1 LRCGTF
7 KFEALQPIF
16 RLGLSALTSVPLQV
30 STDLN
35 TIITVVYLGGFLAF
49 MLYGQRLQV
58 YMALGDIGRG
68 LNKLK
73 LMKDKSRK
81 EAIDYLVNVGKAP
94 KDPTERVDQFLD
106 YVTIMPVDIDPQG
119 LVNKIDHVMTTN
131 NDRVRAEVSNL
142 LAQTTQVAATASGTS
157 MPALSPPNPVT
168 VSISENLLE
177 VASSL
182 NLIHKIVRHYYL
194 LGKKTNSYFT
204 LIQLQ
209 MIMPMIIQEADA
221 LLNAVDSFKVGQPVG
236 DGIGAAIASR
246 YMVGKEK
253 RVVAKDTVMAISEY
267 KGRKLYVLKAEGPMG
282 YVGQP
287 GVAIKKVVEEMGVKP
302 SAIIMID
309 AALKLEGEK
318 TGEIAEGVGAAIGGI
333 GVEKFQIEEVAT
345 NHKVPLYAILV
356 KQSILE
362 AITVMRKEIAEASD
376 KVQQVLNRLIEE
388 KTKEG
393 DDVLIAGIGNT
404 LGVAQ

>member
-1 LRCGTF
+1 LLSGI
-7 KFEALQPIF
+7 ALQAFPID
-16 RLGLSALTSVPLQV
+16 S
-30 STDLN
+30 N
-35 TIITVVYLGGFLAF
+35 TLITLLWVASFVAF
-49 MLYGQRLQV
+49 FFYGARLQT
-58 YMALGDIGRG
+58 YNALREIGSG

-73 LMKDKSRK
+73 VMKDKARK
-81 EAIDYLVNVGKAP
+81 EAIDYMVNVGKASG
-94 KDPTERVDQFLD
+94 DPAQRVDQFLD
-106 YVTIMPVDIDPQG
+106 YVTIMPVDIDPAG
-119 LVNKIDHVMTTN
+119 LVNKIDHVVTTS
-131 NDRVRAEVSNL
+131 NDRIRAEVTTL
-142 LAQTTQVAATASGTS
+142 LTQPS
-157 MPALSPPNPVT
+157 PVT

-177 VASSL
+177 VASAL
-182 NLIHKIVRHYYL
+182 NIIHKIVRHYYL

-209 MIMPMIIQEADA
+209 MLLPLILQEADA

-236 DGIGAAIASR
+236 DGIGPVTVSR

-253 RVVAKDTVMAISEY
+253 RVIAKDTVLAITEY
-267 KGRKLYVLKAEGPMG
+267 KGRKLYVVKADGPMG

-287 GVAIKKVVEEMGVKP
+287 GVAIKKVIEEMGVKP

-318 TGEIAEGVGAAIGGI
+318 TGEVAEGVGAAIGGI

-345 NHKVPLYAILV
+345 ANKVPLYAILV

-376 KVQQVLNRLIEE
+376 KVVQVLNRVIEE

-393 DDVLIAGIGNT
+393 DDVLVAGIGNT

>member
-1 LRCGTF
+1 MFLLPSNVLQFGGGGDFTSSLISIFWIGFILITF
-7 KFEALQPIF
+7 FYQ
-16 RLGLSALTSVPLQV
+16 T
-30 STDLN
+30 
-35 TIITVVYLGGFLAF
+35 
-49 MLYGQRLQV
+49 RLQS
-58 YMALGDIGRG
+58 YLALNDISRG

-73 LMKDKSRK
+73 VMKDKSRK

-94 KDPTERVDQFLD
+94 NDPSQRVDQFLD
-106 YVTIMPVDIDPQG
+106 YVTIMPVDIDPAG
-119 LVNKIDHVMTTN
+119 LVGKIDHVVTTN
-131 NDRVRAEVSNL
+131 NDRVRAEV
-142 LAQTTQVAATASGTS
+142 G
-157 MPALSPPNPVT
+157 ALVGANNPVT

-177 VASSL
+177 VATSL
-182 NLIHKIVRHYYL
+182 NLIHKIVRHFYL

-209 MIMPMIIQEADA
+209 MLMPMIIQEADA
-221 LLNAVDSFKVGQPVG
+221 LLNAVDSFKMGQPVG
-236 DGIGAAIASR
+236 DGVGPVVVSR
-246 YMVGKEK
+246 FMAGKEK
-253 RVVAKDTVMAISEY
+253 RVVAKDTVMAITEY
-267 KGRKLYVLKAEGPMG
+267 KGRKLYVLKADGPMA

-345 NHKVPLYAILV
+345 KYRVPLYAVLV

-362 AITVMRKEIAEASD
+362 AITVMRKEIADAAD
-376 KVQQVLNRLIEE
+376 KVATVVNRLIEE

-393 DDVLIAGIGNT
+393 DEVLVAGIGNT

>member
-1 LRCGTF
+1 MFTIMAPMLQSLTDSSGTLLTLF
-7 KFEALQPIF
+7 WIGFILITFFYQTRIQSYLAL
-16 RLGLSALTSVPLQV
+16 
-30 STDLN
+30 N
-35 TIITVVYLGGFLAF
+35 
-49 MLYGQRLQV
+49 
-58 YMALGDIGRG
+58 DINRG
-68 LNKLK
+68 LTKLK
-73 LMKDKSRK
+73 VMKDKARK

-94 KDPTERVDQFLD
+94 NDPTQRVDQFLD
-106 YVTIMPVDIDPQG
+106 YVTIMPVDTDPAG
-119 LVNKIDHVMTTN
+119 IIGKIDHIVTTN
-131 NDRVRAEVSNL
+131 NDRVRAEVSAL
-142 LAQTTQVAATASGTS
+142 LGQDS
-157 MPALSPPNPVT
+157 PVT

-177 VASSL
+177 VATSL
-182 NLIHKIVRHYYL
+182 NAIHKIVRHFYL

-209 MIMPMIIQEADA
+209 MLMPMIIQEADA

-236 DGIGAAIASR
+236 DGIGPVVVSR
-246 YMVGKEK
+246 YMVGQEK
-253 RVVAKDTVMAISEY
+253 RVVAKDTVMAVTEY
-267 KGRKLYVLKAEGPMG
+267 KGRKLYVLKADGPMA

-287 GVAIKKVVEEMGVKP
+287 GVAMKKIIDEMGVKP
-302 SAIIMID
+302 SAIVMID

-345 NHKVPLYAILV
+345 KVKVPLYAILV

-362 AITVMRKEIAEASD
+362 AITVMRKEIAEAAD
-376 KVQQVLNRLIEE
+376 KVVQVLNRVIEE

-393 DDVLIAGIGNT
+393 DEVVVAGIGNT

>member
-1 LRCGTF
+1 VSLISGITLQSFDSSQLITLVWVGFFVISFFYSTRIQSYF
-7 KFEALQPIF
+7 ALNEI
-16 RLGLSALTSVPLQV
+16 S
-30 STDLN
+30 
-35 TIITVVYLGGFLAF
+35 
-49 MLYGQRLQV
+49 
-58 YMALGDIGRG
+58 RG

-73 LMKDKSRK
+73 VMKDKARK
-81 EAIDYLVNVGKAP
+81 EAIDYLVNVGKASG
-94 KDPTERVDQFLD
+94 DPTQRVDQFLD
-106 YVTIMPVDIDPQG
+106 YVTIMPVDIDPAG
-119 LVNKIDHVMTTN
+119 LVGKIDHVVTTN
-131 NDRVRAEVSNL
+131 NDRVRSEVSGL
-142 LAQTTQVAATASGTS
+142 LGQN
-157 MPALSPPNPVT
+157 NPVT

-177 VASSL
+177 VATSL
-182 NLIHKIVRHYYL
+182 NVIHKIVRHFYL

-209 MIMPMIIQEADA
+209 MLMPMIIQEADA

-236 DGIGAAIASR
+236 DGIGPVVVSK

-253 RVVAKDTVMAISEY
+253 RAVAKDTVLAVSEY
-267 KGRKLYVLKAEGPMG
+267 KGRTLYVVKADGPMA

-287 GVAIKKVVEEMGVKP
+287 GVAIRKVVEEMGVKP

-345 NHKVPLYAILV
+345 KNKVPLYAILV

-362 AITVMRKEIAEASD
+362 AITVMRKEIAEASE
-376 KVQQVLNRLIEE
+376 KVGQALTRLIEE

-393 DDVLIAGIGNT
+393 DSVLVAGIGNT

>member
-1 LRCGTF
+1 MSIISA
-7 KFEALQPIF
+7 ALQVP
-16 RLGLSALTSVPLQV
+16 GLDTTTLISLVWIGFIV
-30 STDLN
+30 
-35 TIITVVYLGGFLAF
+35 ITFFY
-49 MLYGQRLQV
+49 QTRLQS
-58 YMALGDIGRG
+58 YLALNDISRG

-73 LMKDKSRK
+73 VMKDKARK
-81 EAIDYLVNVGKAP
+81 DAIDYLVNVGKASA
-94 KDPTERVDQFLD
+94 DPTQKVDQFLD
-106 YVTIMPVDIDPQG
+106 YVTIMPVDIDPAG
-119 LVNKIDHVMTTN
+119 LVGKIDHVVTTN
-131 NDRVRAEVSNL
+131 NDRVRAEVAQL
-142 LAQTTQVAATASGTS
+142 LPQN
-157 MPALSPPNPVT
+157 NPVT

-177 VASSL
+177 VATSL
-182 NLIHKIVRHYYL
+182 NQIHKIVRHFYL

-209 MIMPMIIQEADA
+209 MLMPMIIQEADA
-221 LLNAVDSFKVGQPVG
+221 LLNAVDSFKMGQPVG
-236 DGIGAAIASR
+236 DGIGPVVVSR
-246 YMVGKEK
+246 YMAGKEK
-253 RVVAKDTVMAISEY
+253 RIVAKDTVMAVTEY
-267 KGRKLYVLKAEGPMG
+267 KGRKLYVLKADGPMA

-287 GVAIKKVVEEMGVKP
+287 GVAMKNIVEEMGVKP

-345 NHKVPLYAILV
+345 KNKVPVYAVLV

-376 KVQQVLNRLIEE
+376 KVSQVVNRLIEE

-393 DDVLIAGIGNT
+393 DEVVVAGIGNT

>member
-1 LRCGTF
+1 MSFLSTATLQAISGGDTVTLLYIVFFMGLFVFQFAFGTR
-7 KFEALQPIF
+7 I
-16 RLGLSALTSVPLQV
+16 
-30 STDLN
+30 
-35 TIITVVYLGGFLAF
+35 
-49 MLYGQRLQV
+49 QV
-58 YMALGDIGRG
+58 YFALNDIGRG
-68 LNKLK
+68 LTKLK
-73 LMKDKSRK
+73 VMKDKSRK

-94 KDPTERVDQFLD
+94 NDPTLRVDQFLD
-106 YVTIMPVDIDPQG
+106 YVTIMPVSLDPQG
-119 LVNKIDHVMTTN
+119 LVNKIDHVVTTN
-131 NDRVRAEVSNL
+131 NDRVRAEVGAL
-142 LAQTTQVAATASGTS
+142 VTQN
-157 MPALSPPNPVT
+157 NPVT

-177 VASSL
+177 VATAL
-182 NLIHKIVRHYYL
+182 NMIHKVVRHYYI

-209 MIMPMIIQEADA
+209 MLMPMIIQESDA

-236 DGIGAAIASR
+236 DGIGPVSVSR
-246 YMVGKEK
+246 LMVGKEK
-253 RVVAKDTVMAISEY
+253 RAIAKDTVMAITEY
-267 KGRKLYVLKAEGPMG
+267 KGRKLYIVKADGPMA

-302 SAIIMID
+302 SAIVMID

-345 NHKVPLYAILV
+345 NNKIPLYAILV

-362 AITVMRKEIAEASD
+362 AITVMRKEIAEASE
-376 KVQQVLNRLIEE
+376 KVVQTLQRVIEE

-393 DDVLIAGIGNT
+393 DNVVVAGIGNT

>member
-1 LRCGTF
+1 LSLF
-7 KFEALQPIF
+7 LNVALQ
-16 RLGLSALTSVPLQV
+16 LSSSSYTL
-30 STDLN
+30 
-35 TIITVVYLGGFLAF
+35 
-49 MLYGQRLQV
+49 LYIV
-58 YMALGDIGRG
+58 FFMALFVFQFAFGTRIQVMFALNDIGRG
-68 LNKLK
+68 LTKLK
-73 LMKDKSRK
+73 VMKEKSRK

-94 KDPTERVDQFLD
+94 GDPAQRVDQFLD
-106 YVTIMPVDIDPQG
+106 YVTIMPVGIDPQG
-119 LVNKIDHVMTTN
+119 LVNKIDHIVTTN
-131 NDRVRAEVSNL
+131 NDRVRAEVTAL
-142 LAQTTQVAATASGTS
+142 VAQN
-157 MPALSPPNPVT
+157 NPVT

-177 VASSL
+177 VATAL
-182 NLIHKIVRHYYL
+182 NMIHKIVRHYYI

-209 MIMPMIIQEADA
+209 MLMPMIIQESDA

-236 DGIGAAIASR
+236 DGIGCVSVSKF
-246 YMVGKEK
+246 MVGKEK
-253 RVVAKDTVMAISEY
+253 RAIAKDTVMAITEY
-267 KGRKLYVLKAEGPMG
+267 KGRKLYIVKADGPMA

-287 GVAIKKVVEEMGVKP
+287 GVAIKKVIEEMGVKP

-345 NHKVPLYAILV
+345 KNKVPLYAILV

-362 AITVMRKEIAEASD
+362 AITVMRKEIAEASE
-376 KVQQVLNRLIEE
+376 KVVQTLQRVIEE

-393 DDVLIAGIGNT
+393 DDVIVAGIGNT

>member
-1 LRCGTF
+1 MF
-7 KFEALQPIF
+7 KSEPLDPILVLSLSVIASTALQIPADSGTLLYIASLAF
-16 RLGLSALTSVPLQV
+16 F
-30 STDLN
+30 
-35 TIITVVYLGGFLAF
+35 VVYG
-49 MLYGQRLQV
+49 LYATRIQV
-58 YMALGDIGRG
+58 YFALNDIGRG

-73 LMKDKSRK
+73 VMKDKSRK
-81 EAIDYLVNVGKAP
+81 EAIDYLVGVGKAAP
-94 KDPTERVDQFLD
+94 DPTPRVDQFLD
-106 YVTIMPVDIDPQG
+106 YVTIMPVDLDPQG
-119 LVNKIDHVMTTN
+119 LVNKIDHVVTTN
-131 NDRVRAEVSNL
+131 NDRVRAEVSTL
-142 LAQTTQVAATASGTS
+142 LGQTT
-157 MPALSPPNPVT
+157 PVT

-177 VASSL
+177 VASAL
-182 NLIHKIVRHYYL
+182 NMIHKVVRHYYL

-209 MIMPMIIQEADA
+209 MILPMIIQEADA

-236 DGIGAAIASR
+236 DGIGAMTVSR
-246 YMVGKEK
+246 LMVGKEK
-253 RVVAKDTVMAISEY
+253 RVIAKDTVLAITEY
-267 KGRKLYVLKAEGPMG
+267 KGRKLYVLKADGPMG

-287 GVAIKKVVEEMGVKP
+287 GVAIRKVVEEMGAKP

-345 NHKVPLYAILV
+345 KNKIPLYAILV

-376 KVQQVLNRLIEE
+376 KVTQVLNRLIEE

-393 DDVLIAGIGNT
+393 DEVLVAGIGNS

>member
-1 LRCGTF
+1 MGASSLTTVIYIGSF
-7 KFEALQPIF
+7 VFFLF
-16 RLGLSALTSVPLQV
+16 YGLYATR
-30 STDLN
+30 
-35 TIITVVYLGGFLAF
+35 I
-49 MLYGQRLQV
+49 QV
-58 YMALGDIGRG
+58 YFALNDIGRG
-68 LNKLK
+68 LNRLK
-73 LMKDKSRK
+73 VMKDKSRK
-81 EAIDYLVNVGKAP
+81 EAIDYLVSVGKAP
-94 KDPTERVDQFLD
+94 TDPTDRVDQFLD

-119 LVNKIDHVMTTN
+119 LVGKIDHVVTTN
-131 NDRVRAEVSNL
+131 NDRVRAEVSTL
-142 LAQTTQVAATASGTS
+142 IAQ
-157 MPALSPPNPVT
+157 NNRVT
-168 VSISENLLE
+168 VSVSENLLE
-177 VASSL
+177 VASAL
-182 NLIHKIVRHYYL
+182 NFIHKIVRHYYL

-236 DGIGAAIASR
+236 DGIGPVVVSK
-246 YMVGKEK
+246 YMLGKEK
-253 RVVAKDTVMAISEY
+253 RVVAKDTVMAVSEY
-267 KGRKLYVLKAEGPMG
+267 KGRTLYVLKAEGPMA

-287 GVAIKKVVEEMGVKP
+287 GVAMKKITDEMGVKP

-345 NHKVPLYAILV
+345 TKNIPLYAILV

-362 AITVMRKEIAEASD
+362 AITVMRKEIAETSD
-376 KVQQVLNRLIEE
+376 KVMQVLNRVIEE

-393 DDVLIAGIGNT
+393 DSVIVAGIGNT

>member
-1 LRCGTF
+1 MFVPTGT
-7 KFEALQPIF
+7 ALQSITDNFNTLITIF
-16 RLGLSALTSVPLQV
+16 WVGFIFITFFYQTRIQSYLAL
-30 STDLN
+30 N
-35 TIITVVYLGGFLAF
+35 
-49 MLYGQRLQV
+49 
-58 YMALGDIGRG
+58 DISRG

-73 LMKDKSRK
+73 VMKDKARK
-81 EAIDYLVNVGKAP
+81 EAIDYLINVGKAP
-94 KDPTERVDQFLD
+94 NDPAQRVDQFLD
-106 YVTIMPVDIDPQG
+106 YVTIMPVDIDPAG
-119 LVNKIDHVMTTN
+119 LVGKIDHVVTTN
-131 NDRVRAEVSNL
+131 NDRVRAEV
-142 LAQTTQVAATASGTS
+142 G
-157 MPALSPPNPVT
+157 ALVGQDNPVT

-177 VASSL
+177 VATSL
-182 NLIHKIVRHYYL
+182 NIIHKIVRHFYL

-209 MIMPMIIQEADA
+209 MLMPMIIQEADA

-236 DGIGAAIASR
+236 DGIGPVIVSR
-246 YMVGKEK
+246 YMAGKEK
-253 RVVAKDTVMAISEY
+253 RVVAKDTVMAITEY
-267 KGRKLYVLKAEGPMG
+267 KGRKLYVLKADGPMA

-287 GVAIKKVVEEMGVKP
+287 GVAMKKIIDEMGVKP
-302 SAIIMID
+302 SAIVMID

-345 NHKVPLYAILV
+345 RAKVPLYAILV

-362 AITVMRKEIAEASD
+362 AITVMRKEIAEAAD
-376 KVQQVLNRLIEE
+376 KASQVLNRVIEE

-393 DDVLIAGIGNT
+393 DEVVVAGIGNT

>member
-1 LRCGTF
+1 MSVIANV
-7 KFEALQPIF
+7 ALQLPTDSGTLLYIAS
-16 RLGLSALTSVPLQV
+16 LGFF
-30 STDLN
+30 
-35 TIITVVYLGGFLAF
+35 VVYG
-49 MLYGQRLQV
+49 LYATRIQV
-58 YMALGDIGRG
+58 YFALNDIGRG

-73 LMKDKSRK
+73 VMKDKSRK
-81 EAIDYLVNVGKAP
+81 EAIDFLVSVGKAP
-94 KDPTERVDQFLD
+94 SDPTARVDQFLD
-106 YVTIMPVDIDPQG
+106 YVTIMPVDLDPSG
-119 LVNKIDHVMTTN
+119 LVNKIDHVVTTN
-131 NDRVRAEVSNL
+131 NDRVRAEVSAL
-142 LAQTTQVAATASGTS
+142 LSQN
-157 MPALSPPNPVT
+157 NPVT

-177 VASSL
+177 VASAL
-182 NLIHKIVRHYYL
+182 NMIHKVVRHYYL

-209 MIMPMIIQEADA
+209 MLLPMIIQEADA

-236 DGIGAAIASR
+236 DGIGPVTVSKL
-246 YMVGKEK
+246 MVGKEK
-253 RVVAKDTVMAISEY
+253 RVIAKDTVMAVTEY
-267 KGRKLYVLKAEGPMG
+267 KGRKLYVLKADGPMG

-287 GVAIKKVVEEMGVKP
+287 GVAIRKVIEEMGAKP

-318 TGEIAEGVGAAIGGI
+318 TGEVAEGVGAAIGGI

-345 NHKVPLYAILV
+345 NHKIPLYAVLV

-362 AITVMRKEIAEASD
+362 AITVMRKEIADASD
-376 KVQQVLNRLIEE
+376 KVTQAVNRLIEE

-393 DDVLIAGIGNT
+393 DEVLVAGIGNT

>member
-1 LRCGTF
+1 MSFLSTVTLQALSGGDTVTLLYIVFFMGLFVFQFAFGTR
-7 KFEALQPIF
+7 I
-16 RLGLSALTSVPLQV
+16 
-30 STDLN
+30 
-35 TIITVVYLGGFLAF
+35 
-49 MLYGQRLQV
+49 QV
-58 YMALGDIGRG
+58 YFALNDIGRG
-68 LNKLK
+68 LTKLK
-73 LMKDKSRK
+73 VMKDKSRK

-94 KDPTERVDQFLD
+94 GDPSQRVDQFLD
-106 YVTIMPVDIDPQG
+106 YVTIMPVSLDPQG
-119 LVNKIDHVMTTN
+119 LVNKIDHVVTTN
-131 NDRVRAEVSNL
+131 NDRVRAEVSAL
-142 LAQTTQVAATASGTS
+142 VAQN
-157 MPALSPPNPVT
+157 NPVT

-177 VASSL
+177 VATAL
-182 NLIHKIVRHYYL
+182 NMIHKVVRHYYI

-209 MIMPMIIQEADA
+209 MLMPMIIQESDA

-236 DGIGAAIASR
+236 DGIGPVSVSR
-246 YMVGKEK
+246 LMVGKEK
-253 RVVAKDTVMAISEY
+253 RAIAKDTVMAITEY
-267 KGRKLYVLKAEGPMG
+267 KGRKLYVVKADGPMA

-302 SAIIMID
+302 SAIVMID

-345 NHKVPLYAILV
+345 SNKIPLYAILV

-362 AITVMRKEIAEASD
+362 AITVMRKEIAEASE
-376 KVQQVLNRLIEE
+376 KVVQTLQRVIEE

-393 DDVLIAGIGNT
+393 DNVVVAGIGNT

>member
-1 LRCGTF
+1 LPIIS
-7 KFEALQPIF
+7 ALQLAGGDF
-16 RLGLSALTSVPLQV
+16 NS
-30 STDLN
+30 
-35 TIITVVYLGGFLAF
+35 IITIVYLGGFVLF
-49 MLYGQRLQV
+49 MFYGQRLQLW
-58 YMALGDIGRG
+58 MAMGDIGRG

-73 LMKDKSRK
+73 VMKDKSRK
-81 EAIDYLVNVGKAP
+81 EAIDYLVNVGKAST
-94 KDPTERVDQFLD
+94 DPAQRVDQFLD
-106 YVTIMPVDIDPQG
+106 YVTIMPVDIDPAG
-119 LVNKIDHVMTTN
+119 LVGKIDHVVTTN
-131 NDRVRAEVSNL
+131 NDRVRAEVAGL
-142 LAQTTQVAATASGTS
+142 VAQN
-157 MPALSPPNPVT
+157 NPVT

-177 VASSL
+177 VATSL
-182 NLIHKIVRHYYL
+182 NQIHKIVRHFYL
-194 LGKKTNSYFT
+194 LGKKTNSYLT

-209 MIMPMIIQEADA
+209 MLMPMIIQEADA

-236 DGIGAAIASR
+236 DGIGPVVVSKLMA
-246 YMVGKEK
+246 GKDK

-267 KGRKLYVLKAEGPMG
+267 KGRKLYVVKADGPMA

-302 SAIIMID
+302 TAIIMID

-345 NHKVPLYAILV
+345 HYKIPLYAILV

-376 KVQQVLNRLIEE
+376 KVSQVLTRVIEE

-393 DDVLIAGIGNT
+393 DDVLVAGIGNT